1 MPAIMCVQRKAAK
14 KAPTEADLAY
24 SNKKGFGDEIGKI
37 TNRITEMFD
46 VRSRF
51 PEDSEEYRVLTY
63 RIATGQKFQQDQIDS
78 LKGIVTT
85 PMPKHWYRRSA
96 CDNDFDRSIV
106 ADKKPL
112 FMTHIYTS
120 LSTNNNELY
129 SRMKCN
135 LWLTRRVDID
145 ALLNKSEDEMT
156 AEEAALAKEVRE
168 ILPVSTGQCVTN
180 RIFRIIE
187 GSFSAKNKLGPT
199 EDVPEHFVP
208 PQCKNTA
215 LLGKIRELHKQYEA
229 LCKDTALAA
238 REYRMERKEPVAK
251 MFDALSTS
259 VSRACQE
266 LCSNRDEL
274 CEALLHYGQGSA
286 AKGAFVW
293 QTAGRDIVEY
303 LLEKNGG
310 RWRRPVEREDGAYSF
325 AGKKFDIEIMTE
337 VNGHEECDSAE

>member
-1 MPAIMCVQRKAAK
+1 MCVQRKAAK
-14 KAPTEADLAY
+14 KVPTEASLIEC
-24 SNKKGFGDEIGKI
+24 NKKGFGDEIGKI

-51 PEDSEEYRVLTY
+51 PEDSEEYKVLTY
-63 RIATGQKFQQDQIDS
+63 RIQCGQLFQQNSIDA
-78 LKGIVTT
+78 LKGIISE
-85 PMPKHWYRRSA
+85 PMPKHWYRRGA
-96 CDNDFDRSIV
+96 CESDFERSIV

-145 ALLNKSEDEMT
+145 DLLNKGENELT
-156 AEEAALAKEVRE
+156 AEQAALVKEVRS
-168 ILPVSTGQCVTN
+168 ILPVSTGRCVTN

-187 GSFSAKNKLGPT
+187 NSFSAKNKLGPT
-199 EDVPEHFVP
+199 EDVPDRFEP
-208 PQCKNTA
+208 PQCKNTV
-215 LLGKIRELHKQYEA
+215 LLAKIRELHKRYEA

-251 MFDALSTS
+251 MFDALTTS

-286 AKGAFVW
+286 AKGSFVW

-310 RWRRPVEREDGAYSF
+310 HWRRPVQREDGTYSF
-325 AGKKFDIEIMTE
+325 AGKLDRNFDYLFR
-337 VNGHEECDSAE
+337 SS